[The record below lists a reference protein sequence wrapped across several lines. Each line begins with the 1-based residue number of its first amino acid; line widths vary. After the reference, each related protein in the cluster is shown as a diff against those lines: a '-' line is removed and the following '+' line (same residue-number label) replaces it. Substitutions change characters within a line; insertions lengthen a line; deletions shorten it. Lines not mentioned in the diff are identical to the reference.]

1 MIDTHA
7 HLNDPAFAGRLE
19 AVVWRARS
27 AGVAACVVPAYD
39 PGSFAATEAVS
50 AAWPGF
56 ALPAYGIHPWY
67 AHRLA
72 EAPPLER
79 CLDRHPEAVAVGE
92 IGLDFSPGLPPP
104 DVQVDAFRR
113 QLAVA
118 EARGLPVLV
127 HCRGAFERMYEI
139 LAARSGRS
147 AVVLHSF
154 SGGPGW
160 LQRFLPLGV
169 FVGFAGAL
177 TRPNARRYHQCA
189 REVPPDRFLVETDA
203 PAIGTAS
210 TPASEVEPAHAMEVL
225 AALAAHRGESL
236 ADVAQAAERNARS
249 VFHLKY

>member
-7 HLNDPAFAGRLE
+7 HLNDPAFSGRLE
-19 AVVWRARS
+19 AVVERARS
-27 AGVAACVVPAYD
+27 AGVTACVVPAYD
-39 PGSFAATEAVS
+39 PESFPVTEQVS

-67 AHRLA
+67 AHRFA
-72 EAPPLER
+72 AAPSLER

-104 DVQVDAFRR
+104 DVQVGVFLR
-113 QLAVA
+113 QLVVA
-118 EARGLPVLV
+118 EERGLPALV
-127 HCRGAFERMYEI
+127 HCRGAFEKMFEI
-139 LAARSGRS
+139 LAARPRRS

-189 REVPPDRFLVETDA
+189 REVSVDRFLVETDA
-203 PAIGTAS
+203 PAIATAS

-225 AALAAHRGESL
+225 AALAAHRGEC
-236 ADVAQAAERNARS
+236 AAVVAQAAERNARL
-249 VFHLKY
+249 VFPLNG